1 MLKKINQWIEKKKQ
15 KQKKKLDLI
24 KARKYYK
31 IIQSGGLFLKFI
43 YADIEQMKKNQV
55 NRHMRRR
62 FEKALNDKGTLTEE
76 MVTYYSRKTETIL
89 AYIDRELHP
98 PKPKKEIDGKKFY
111 DNLKKEENKNAK

>member
-15 KQKKKLDLI
+15 EQKKKLDLI

-31 IIQSGGLFLKFI
+31 IIQIGGLFLKFI
-43 YADIEQMKKNQV
+43 YADIEQMKKKQV

-76 MVTYYSRKTETIL
+76 MVTYYSQKVETIL
-89 AYIDRELHP
+89 AYIDTELHP
-98 PKPKKEIDGKKFY
+98 PKPKKEMDGAKVY
-111 DNLKKEENKNAK
+111 EQIKKEEKKNAK